1 MGYGLIDT
9 SILSDIADAIRSK
22 LGVQTQYKP
31 GQMADAIDGI
41 ETGGIT
47 PTGTKNITTNGV
59 HDVSAYANANVEVPT
74 GGDAPVLGTKTV
86 TENGTYTASDDSL
99 DGYSAVTVAVP
110 SSADDWE
117 YKWEYESGSTR
128 KPMFMSGTATDA
140 TDSLLINK
148 PVLSLPSV
156 EGELEV
162 VAKYAVTAS
171 SAPQFGV
178 GTSDRIGFKVFF
190 QDSTGNVRS
199 NISGSYDNYTSDNG
213 FHKIRL
219 KWQNGTGSLYI
230 DDVLA
235 ASGAGAT
242 ASNISGIGSSA
253 STMPDS
259 SAYFKSVKFR
269 RL

>member
-31 GQMADAIDGI
+31 GQMADAIESISG
-41 ETGGIT
+41 GGIT
-47 PTGTKNITTNGV
+47 PTGTKSITENGTY
-59 HDVSAYANANVEVPT
+59 DVSSFASAEVNVPT
-74 GGDAPVLGTKTV
+74 GGDSPVLGTKTV

-99 DGYSAVTVAVP
+99 DGYSSVTVAVP

-128 KPMFMSGTATDA
+128 KPMFMTGTATDA
-140 TDSLLINK
+140 SDSLLINK

-199 NISGSYDNYTSDNG
+199 NITGSYDNYTSDNG

-219 KWQNGTGSLYI
+219 KWQNGTGTLYV
-230 DDVLA
+230 DDVQV
-235 ASGAGAT
+235 ASGSGGT
-242 ASNISGIGSSA
+242 ASNFSGIGA
-253 STMPDS
+253 YGSTMPDS